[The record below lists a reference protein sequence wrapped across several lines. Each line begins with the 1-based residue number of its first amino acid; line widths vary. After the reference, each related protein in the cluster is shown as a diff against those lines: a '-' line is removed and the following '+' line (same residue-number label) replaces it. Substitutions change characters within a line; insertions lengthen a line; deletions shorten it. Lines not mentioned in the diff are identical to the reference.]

1 MLPGGY
7 NNNIQVFQAEGYVVL
22 LAEMVHD
29 VRVVP
34 LDGRPHLPSGIRQWL
49 GSSRGR
55 WEGNTLVVETTN
67 FTPKIASFSPMAFDS
82 ELGRFRSMAFG
93 TGDSLH
99 LTERFTRTDAGTLE
113 YEFTIDDPQTFT
125 RTLTGR
131 LPMNRSDCRCTSTPA
146 TRATT
151 ACSTSWPARARKR
164 SAGEPAR
171 GVARRCRAESEDRND
186 STCSTAGSRRGAVCG
201 SSGARRDAGPGP
213 GRCAAH
219 PWGHPDLQ
227 GMWDHR
233 TITPLERPEELGDR
247 EFLTEEEA
255 ASQEQAVIDR
265 NEYLLTRPPETTS
278 AGGSVDQRADGTPG
292 FYNNFWLDTGT
303 RTVGTRR
310 TSLVIDPPNGRL
322 PAYSDAGRRKVERDR
337 EYQREHPADSWLDF
351 DGTDRCLIGVNN
363 GPPILPAAY
372 NQNLLVVQ
380 NGGLGA
386 AGGRDDPHGAR
397 HSAGRPSHAAGPH
410 AAVGRGR
417 ARPLGGRYA
426 GRRDGELRARAVVDH
441 RQPDGPAAGR
451 PARCG

>member
-1 MLPGGY
+1 MKPKVNLP
-7 NNNIQVFQAEGYVVL
+7 VTCAAL
-22 LAEMVHD
+22 LV
-29 VRVVP
+29 
-34 LDGRPHLPSGIRQWL
+34 
-49 GSSRGR
+49 
-55 WEGNTLVVETTN
+55 
-67 FTPKIASFSPMAFDS
+67 
-82 ELGRFRSMAFG
+82 
-93 TGDSLH
+93 
-99 LTERFTRTDAGTLE
+99 
-113 YEFTIDDPQTFT
+113 
-125 RTLTGR
+125 
-131 LPMNRSDCRCTSTPA
+131 
-146 TRATT
+146 
-151 ACSTSWPARARKR
+151 
-164 SAGEPAR
+164 
-171 GVARRCRAESEDRND
+171 
-186 STCSTAGSRRGAVCG
+186 GAVG
-201 SSGARRDAGPGP
+201 LAGVPVLAQSEAP
-213 GRCAAH
+213 RT

-322 PAYSDAGRRKVERDR
+322 PAYSDAGRRKVERDT

-380 NGGLGA
+380 NEDWVLLVA
-386 AGGRDDPHGAR
+386 EMIHTVRVIPLD
-397 HSAGRPSHAAGPH
+397 GRPALPAHMQQWAGD
-410 AAVGRGR
+410 ARGR
-417 ARPLGGRYA
+417 WEGDTLVVETANFVPERLWTTANPMGRL
-426 GRRDGELRARAVVDH
+426 RTTGELRLVERFTRIDADTLEYVATIDDPGIWSRPWTVSIPMLRTDEAMYEYACHEGNYSMPNMLAGERARE
-441 RQPDGPAAGR
+441 AAEAASR
-451 PARCG
+451 

>member
-1 MLPGGY
+1 MTRLVRP
-7 NNNIQVFQAEGYVVL
+7 VVTGAAL
-22 LAEMVHD
+22 CAGVVALAV
-29 VRVVP
+29 
-34 LDGRPHLPSGIRQWL
+34 
-49 GSSRGR
+49 
-55 WEGNTLVVETTN
+55 
-67 FTPKIASFSPMAFDS
+67 
-82 ELGRFRSMAFG
+82 
-93 TGDSLH
+93 
-99 LTERFTRTDAGTLE
+99 
-113 YEFTIDDPQTFT
+113 
-125 RTLTGR
+125 
-131 LPMNRSDCRCTSTPA
+131 TPA
-146 TRATT
+146 LAQ
-151 ACSTSWPARARKR
+151 
-164 SAGEPAR
+164 G
-171 GVARRCRAESEDRND
+171 
-186 STCSTAGSRRGAVCG
+186 
-201 SSGARRDAGPGP
+201 DAP
-213 GRCAAH
+213 RT

-278 AGGSVDQRADGTPG
+278 AGGNVDSRADGTPG

-380 NGGLGA
+380 NEDWVLLVA
-386 AGGRDDPHGAR
+386 EMIHTVRVIPLD
-397 HSAGRPSHAAGPH
+397 GRPALPAHMRQWAGD
-410 AAVGRGR
+410 ARGR
-417 ARPLGGRYA
+417 WEGDTLVVETANFVPERLWTTANPMGRL
-426 GRRDGELRARAVVDH
+426 RTTGELRLVERFTRIDADTLEYVATIDDPGIWNRPWTVSIPMLRTDEAMYEYACHEGNYSMPNMLAGERARE
-441 RQPDGPAAGR
+441 AAEAASR
-451 PARCG
+451 